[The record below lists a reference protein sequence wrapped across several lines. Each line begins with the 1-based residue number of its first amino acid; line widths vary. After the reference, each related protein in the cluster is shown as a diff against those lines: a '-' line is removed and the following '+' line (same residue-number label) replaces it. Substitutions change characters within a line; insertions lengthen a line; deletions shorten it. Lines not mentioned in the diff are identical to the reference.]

1 MLGEVDVRWMALL
14 GCVLWLT
21 GCSLLDRQQEPQILD
36 VRTDQE
42 STSSVGRSHEVRV
55 TLVTDDPDNDEL
67 DYLWVA
73 TGGLFKQSGRD
84 SLIDLFQDSVSVVW
98 RAPSAVGTYDLEVE
112 VSDGKSK
119 TKATTALRITVT
131 QGPPIAD
138 AGADRALAFFDTLR
152 VALDGTA
159 SVDPDGDDLR
169 YLWQQ
174 VSGPG
179 VALQP
184 GESSLPSFRAVAP
197 ADYVFV
203 LQVRD
208 DKADTT
214 GAFTSP
220 PDTVRVRV
228 SDREGRGP

>member
-1 MLGEVDVRWMALL
+1 MTLL
-14 GCVLWLT
+14 GLVVWMT

-42 STSSVGRSHEVRV
+42 SSSSVGRSHEVRV

-67 DYLWVA
+67 DFLWVA
-73 TGGLFKQSGRD
+73 TGGQFKQSGRD
-84 SLIDLFQDSVSVVW
+84 SLVDLFQDSVSVVW

-119 TKATTALRITVT
+119 TKATTMVRITVT
-131 QGPPIAD
+131 QGPPVAD
-138 AGADRALAFFDTLR
+138 AGLDRDLAFSDTLQ
-152 VALDGTA
+152 VALDGAA
-159 SVDPDGDDLR
+159 SLDPDGDALR
-169 YLWQQ
+169 YMWEQIG
-174 VSGPG
+174 GPG
-179 VALQP
+179 VSLQP
-184 GESSLPSFRAVAP
+184 GDSSVPSFRAIAP

-214 GAFTSP
+214 GAITSP
-220 PDTVRVRV
+220 PDTVRIRV
-228 SDREGRGP
+228 NDRVGWGT

>member
-1 MLGEVDVRWMALL
+1 MKGIWLL
-14 GCVLWLT
+14 MGILLAA
-21 GCSLLDRQQEPQILD
+21 GCSLLDRQKEPEILAFEAAEEAD
-36 VRTDQE
+36 E
-42 STSSVGRSHEVRV
+42 ASVGRARSV
-55 TLVTDDPDNDEL
+55 TLRLLTDDPDNDEL

-84 SLIDLFQDSVSVVW
+84 SLVDLFQDSVSVVW

-112 VSDGKSK
+112 VSDGKSQ
-119 TKATTALRITVT
+119 TRATSMIRITVT
-131 QGPPIAD
+131 QGPPVAD
-138 AGADRALAFFDTLR
+138 AGDDRALAFGDTLQ
-152 VALDGTA
+152 VALDGTR
-159 SVDPDGDDLR
+159 SIDPDGDDLR

-184 GESSLPSFRAVAP
+184 GESSAPSFRAVAP
-197 ADYVFV
+197 ADYIFV

-220 PDTVRVRV
+220 PDTIRVRV
-228 SDREGRGP
+228 SDRDGRGT